1 MKKLSGVRVPHR
13 KNTAERVPERMPV
26 PPAITLPMNMHI
38 GAPAK
43 PVVAA
48 GDEVR
53 VGQLVAEAGGFV
65 SSPVYSGVSGKVK
78 KLDEVLTSAGQKVPA
93 ILI

>member
-1 MKKLSGVRVPHR
+1 MKKLHGVCVPHR

-26 PPAITLPMNMHI
+26 PPTVTLPMNMHI

-43 PVVAA
+43 PVVAV

-53 VGQLVAEAGGFV
+53 V
-65 SSPVYSGVSGKVK
+65 
-78 KLDEVLTSAGQKVPA
+78 
-93 ILI
+93 